1 MEDHLYFLLNSNI
14 SLESS
19 TFVETWIYKWRSLEK
34 YLRAV
39 YLYNH
44 LSHFCFQMK
53 CFGPV
58 VMLNCKNSRII
69 FTYQNDFES
78 WILNVLGN
86 WIVCTKFWNTKLLYY
101 IWKKIIQILFCI
113 RLRCEHLFIFNQIYF
128 LSGYLTVRE

>member
-1 MEDHLYFLLNSNI
+1 MEDHSYFLLNSNI

-19 TFVETWIYKWRSLEK
+19 TFVETWIYKWRSLEE

-44 LSHFCFQMK
+44 LSHFCFQVK

-69 FTYQNDFES
+69 FTYQNDFEN

-86 WIVCTKFWNTKLLYY
+86 WIVCTKFWNTKLLY
-101 IWKKIIQILFCI
+101 IFEKKLFKFSSVSDSDVSIFSFSI
-113 RLRCEHLFIFNQIYF
+113 RFIFS
-128 LSGYLTVRE
+128 LDT